1 MNFLNKCKQFSIF
14 RAIAFCE
21 KNLAGKISDATKLE
35 TQMDQLFVA
44 QITYEL
50 NAYIEAM
57 DRTRYISFSLVCLSF
72 LS

>member
-1 MNFLNKCKQFSIF
+1 MNYLNKYKRFSIF

-21 KNLAGKISDATKLE
+21 KNLAGKISDASKLE
-35 TQMDQLFVA
+35 TPMDQLFVA

-57 DRTRYISFSLVCLSF
+57 DRTRYIPFFLVYLSF